1 MTPIDDHFKR
11 ALAYVRPYVGS
22 LVPVVVVSLLSTGL
36 SLVLPFL
43 SKVSQS
49 SGPSNLHKIS
59 GHGRG
64 SFVGT
69 FDRID
74 HAIDLRRAFF
84 CRDTQGDHSKSH
96 QA

>member
-43 SKVSQS
+43 SKV
-49 SGPSNLHKIS
+49 L
-59 GHGRG
+59 
-64 SFVGT
+64 V
-69 FDRID
+69 DD
-74 HAIDLRRAFF
+74 AILGQDF
-84 CRDTQGDHSKSH
+84 
-96 QA
+96 